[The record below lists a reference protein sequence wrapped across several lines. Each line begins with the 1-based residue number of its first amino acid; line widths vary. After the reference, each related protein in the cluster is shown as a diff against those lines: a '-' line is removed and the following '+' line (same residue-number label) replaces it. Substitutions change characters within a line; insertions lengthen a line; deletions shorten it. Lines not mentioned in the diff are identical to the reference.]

1 MKRKTKRVKEI
12 PERPAFVPLTDVE
25 IAAMDIDALD
35 RYDDALLTS
44 LAYEEDA
51 TRIAQ
56 LRTEE
61 ERIERV
67 LHERG

>member
-1 MKRKTKRVKEI
+1 MKRETKRAKTRL
-12 PERPAFVPLTDVE
+12 ERPAFVPLTDAE
-25 IAAMDIDALD
+25 IASMDIDALD